1 MSDTVR
7 PESAAQHQPAAGQP
21 AGQPGGQSAAEL
33 YDACMARTAALLR
46 DADPSTPVDACPGW
60 TVEALAAHLAGAL
73 ADFLAQR
80 FDVAGGDDFGER
92 TVRERQGQAVAESLA
107 EWKRHRA
114 GAEQILASPMGGV
127 LVSEV
132 VSHEHD
138 LRTALDQPGARTDPA
153 VRVGLT
159 KPLEQIDQRLRQ
171 SGGPAVRLVIDDE
184 EARLVGEGE
193 PVATLRA
200 PAYDLLRTVGGRR
213 TRDQARALDWE
224 GDPEP
229 VLDSLPLF
237 GSYRTTPLRG
247 E

>member
-7 PESAAQHQPAAGQP
+7 PEPEAQHDPAGEQP
-21 AGQPGGQSAAEL
+21 AGQSTAEL

-73 ADFLAQR
+73 ADFLARR
-80 FDVAGGDDFGER
+80 FDVADGDDFGER

-107 EWKRHRA
+107 EWERHRA
-114 GAEQILASPMGGV
+114 RAGDLLASPMGGV
-127 LVSEV
+127 LVAEV
-132 VSHEHD
+132 VSHEQD
-138 LRTALDQPGARTDPA
+138 LRCALGRPGARSDQS
-153 VRVGLT
+153 VRAGLDR
-159 KPLEQIDQRLRQ
+159 PLDQIDQRLRQ
-171 SGGPAVRLVIDDE
+171 SGGPAFRLAIDDE
-184 EARLVGEGE
+184 EQRIIGEGE

-200 PAYDLLRTVGGRR
+200 SAYDLLRTIGGRR
-213 TRDQARALDWE
+213 TRDQVRAMDWD

-229 VLDSLPLF
+229 VLDSLALF
-237 GSYRTTPLRG
+237 GSYRDTPLRG

>member
-7 PESAAQHQPAAGQP
+7 PESAAQSQAA
-21 AGQPGGQSAAEL
+21 AESADQSATRL
-33 YDACMARTAALLR
+33 YDASMARTAALLR

-92 TVRERQGQAVAESLA
+92 TVRERQGQAVAESLV
-107 EWKRHRA
+107 EWERHRA

-132 VSHEHD
+132 VSHEQD
-138 LRTALDQPGARTDPA
+138 LRTALGRPGARDDRG
-153 VRVGLT
+153 VRVGLDR
-159 KPLEQIDQRLRQ
+159 PLDQIGQRLRE
-171 SGGPAVRLVIDDE
+171 SGGPAVRLVIDDDE
-184 EARLVGEGE
+184 PRIIGEGE

-200 PAYDLLRTVGGRR
+200 SAYDLFRTIGGRR
-213 TRDQARALDWE
+213 TRDQVRALDWE

-237 GSYRTTPLRG
+237 GSYRDAPLRG